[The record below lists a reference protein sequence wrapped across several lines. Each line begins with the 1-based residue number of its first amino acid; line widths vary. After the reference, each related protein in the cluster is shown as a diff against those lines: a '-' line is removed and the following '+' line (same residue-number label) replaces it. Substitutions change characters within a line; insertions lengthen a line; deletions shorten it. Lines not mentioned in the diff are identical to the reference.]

1 MQTGGQPQAPERERP
16 ARPTAS
22 QRRAAPRS
30 EPATEAQQDRGLA
43 LALGFETLPPDSIA
57 VAGPDAIDAALL
69 KSLKPGRVLC
79 PLFTAEFDALL
90 VATHLRKLDFAGTL
104 VVVAPDLPNPRMVER
119 ELRNQ
124 SGGLTVKV
132 VVKP

>member
-22 QRRAAPRS
+22 RRRAPRS
-30 EPATEAQQDRGLA
+30 EPATETEQDRGLA

-132 VVKP
+132 VLKP